1 MITST
6 YGDTIMLL
14 KSNQIEAARL
24 FTNKKEINPLLSH
37 SFIINGKLV
46 STDGHCMLVQQLI
59 DCNVNF
65 KKIDIDSIVKGQGI
79 DLSVHDPRVSE
90 IEELDKIW
98 NSLNR
103 VIPQETSGVTA
114 TFDVDLLVKVK
125 KAARFLGVK
134 EEPIQYNG
142 DGAALVQWSDGSF
155 VVIMPMRL
163 KQQENLPVPTI

>member
-1 MITST
+1 MTSST
-6 YGDTIMLL
+6 YGDTIMIL

-24 FTNKKEINPLLSH
+24 FTNKKETRLLCSH

-46 STDGHCMLVQQLI
+46 STDGHGMLVQQLTN
-59 DCNVNF
+59 CPVNF
-65 KKIDIDSIVKGQGI
+65 KKIDINSIVKGQGI

-103 VIPQETSGVTA
+103 VIPQETSGVTS
-114 TFDVDLLVKVK
+114 TFDADLLVKVK
-125 KAARFLGVK
+125 KASRFLGVK

-142 DGAALVQWSDGSF
+142 NDASLIQWDDGSF
-155 VVIMPMRL
+155 AVIMPMRF
-163 KQQENLPVPTI
+163 KPQEKLPVPSI